1 MVRIPPERMA
11 EPIDASLKARVREVI
26 DGRPVTEADLRQL
39 FEEGR
44 ACALILDGQ
53 LATSERTLA
62 ELVSDPESSLADVA
76 SDLRRVNELRPELA
90 ELGELLV
97 ELEEHARKF
106 RTSWASVR

>member
-11 EPIDASLKARVREVI
+11 EPIDASFKARVRDVI
-26 DGRPVTEADLRQL
+26 DGRPVTEAELRRL

-53 LATSERTLA
+53 LANSERTLA
-62 ELVSDPESSLADVA
+62 ELTSDPESSLADVA
-76 SDLRRVNELRPELA
+76 TDLRRVNELGPELA
-90 ELGELLV
+90 EVEDLLA

-106 RTSWASVR
+106 RTSWVSAR